1 MDWGMDKCPVLERA
15 KLSGRNGADNGSSS
29 RLGRK
34 RRDINSVWYNSQ
46 MTPSTDSEFNVHHPQ
61 PLLIVISGPSGVGKD
76 TVMQR
81 MKERGLPFHF
91 VVTATTRLKRNNEV
105 HGRDYW
111 FVTKEEFARMI
122 DEDELIEYAVVYG
135 DYKGIPKQQVR
146 EALSSGM
153 DVVMRIDVQGAETV
167 RRLAPEALMI
177 FITTESEE
185 DLVRR
190 LETRKTE
197 TPDSLAIR
205 IATARK
211 ELKRVGVFDYVIVN
225 REFHLD
231 ETVDVIRAI
240 IDAEHHRVTPR
251 KVEL

>member
-1 MDWGMDKCPVLERA
+1 
-15 KLSGRNGADNGSSS
+15 
-29 RLGRK
+29 
-34 RRDINSVWYNSQ
+34 

-91 VVTATTRLKRNNEV
+91 VVTATTRPQRNNEV

-111 FVTKEEFARMI
+111 FVSKEEFARMI
-122 DEDELIEYAVVYG
+122 NEDELIEYAVVYG

-146 EALSSGM
+146 EALMSGM

-167 RRLAPEALMI
+167 RKLASEALMI
-177 FITTESEE
+177 FITTENEE
-185 DLVRR
+185 DLVHR

-231 ETVDVIRAI
+231 ETVDIIRAV
-240 IDAEHHRVTPR
+240 IDAEHHRVKPR

>member
-1 MDWGMDKCPVLERA
+1 
-15 KLSGRNGADNGSSS
+15 
-29 RLGRK
+29 
-34 RRDINSVWYNSQ
+34 
-46 MTPSTDSEFNVHHPQ
+46 MTPSIDSDFNVHDPQ
-61 PLLIVISGPSGVGKD
+61 PLLIVISGPSGAGKD

-91 VVTATTRLKRNNEV
+91 VVTATNRPQRNNEV

-111 FVTKEEFARMI
+111 FISTEEFARMI
-122 DEDELIEYAVVYG
+122 DNDELIEYAVVYG

-146 EALSSGM
+146 EALASGM

-167 RRLAPEALMI
+167 RKLAPQALMI
-177 FITTESEE
+177 FITTASEE

-211 ELKRVGVFDYVIVN
+211 ELKRVEVFDYAIIN

-240 IDAEHHRVTPR
+240 IDAEHHRVKPR